1 MDVCRNNMKCTHV
14 NNINSLYHSEDEH
27 WRKALHLS
35 CEIIQENFYLLK
47 ANQLLSFHMQEKME
61 KLVKLNQ
68 GQHSVK
74 FEDEVE
80 DEEDLAQLSF
90 EFLPK
95 ILENHLSSLSEIE
108 PPKRTNSDEAEV
120 FTAFRPPPNKKL
132 FKPDEGVFRVP
143 KTFETITTTENCLN
157 LNETQTLTTN
167 GMEGIEELP
176 NNFNSTFDLN
186 TDSKM
191 DSKSN
196 GVLSDY
202 KNNQM
207 KKMVNKNSVIKAS
220 ILRIG
225 MCKENRKFSPNRVRK
240 SPGRLH
246 NRLAQRNRK
255 YYIFVSYFV
264 QER

>member
-1 MDVCRNNMKCTHV
+1 MKCTHV

-47 ANQLLSFHMQEKME
+47 ANSLLSFHMQEKMD

-90 EFLPK
+90 EFVSK
-95 ILENHLSSLSEIE
+95 SQENHLTSISEIE
-108 PPKRTNSDEAEV
+108 TQKRVNSDDTA
-120 FTAFRPPPNKKL
+120 AFRAPPTKKL
-132 FKPDEGVFRVP
+132 FKDDAGVFRIPKVP
-143 KTFETITTTENCLN
+143 ENETN
-157 LNETQTLTTN
+157 LNETQTLTDN

-176 NNFNSTFDLN
+176 NGFNSTFDLKTN
-186 TDSKM
+186 SKTVLKE
-191 DSKSN
+191 DN
-196 GVLSDY
+196 GVLADY
-202 KNNQM
+202 KNNQV
-207 KKMVNKNSVIKAS
+207 KKVMNKNSVIKAS
-220 ILRIG
+220 ILSRVG
-225 MCKENRKFSPNRVRK
+225 MSKENKRFSPNRVRK

-246 NRLAQRNRK
+246 NRLVQRKRK
-255 YYIFVSYFV
+255 YS
-264 QER
+264 

>member
-90 EFLPK
+90 EFVPK
-95 ILENHLSSLSEIE
+95 IQENHLSIISEIE
-108 PPKRTNSDEAEV
+108 PQKRTNSDNSES
-120 FTAFRPPPNKKL
+120 TSFRPPPTKKL
-132 FKPDEGVFRVP
+132 FTDDAAVFRVP
-143 KTFETITTTENCLN
+143 KALDITTTIENGLN
-157 LNETQTLTTN
+157 LNETQTLITDN

-176 NNFNSTFDLN
+176 NNFNSTFDLK
-186 TDSKM
+186 TDTKIVLK
-191 DSKSN
+191 DN
-196 GVLSDY
+196 GVLADH
-202 KNNQM
+202 KNNQL
-207 KKMVNKNSVIKAS
+207 KKVMNKNSVIKAS
-220 ILRIG
+220 ILSRVGG
-225 MCKENRKFSPNRVRK
+225 MSKENRKFSPNRVRK

-246 NRLAQRNRK
+246 NRLVQRKRK
-255 YYIFVSYFV
+255 
-264 QER
+264 

>member
-74 FEDEVE
+74 FEDEN

-90 EFLPK
+90 EFGPK
-95 ILENHLSSLSEIE
+95 TQENHLSIISEIE
-108 PPKRTNSDEAEV
+108 TQKRTNSSDAEV
-120 FTAFRPPPNKKL
+120 CQTFRPPPTKKL
-132 FKPDEGVFRVP
+132 FSDDAAIFRVP
-143 KTFETITTTENCLN
+143 KVLETTKIVENGLN
-157 LNETQTLTTN
+157 LNETQILTDHA
-167 GMEGIEELP
+167 MEGIEELQ
-176 NNFNSTFDLN
+176 NNFNSTFDLKP
-186 TDSKM
+186 TSKTILK
-191 DSKSN
+191 DN
-196 GVLSDY
+196 GVLTDY
-202 KNNQM
+202 KNNQL
-207 KKMVNKNSVIKAS
+207 KKVMNKNSVIKAS
-220 ILRIG
+220 ILSRVG
-225 MCKENRKFSPNRVRK
+225 MSKENRKFSPNRVRK

-246 NRLAQRNRK
+246 NRLLQRKRK
-255 YYIFVSYFV
+255 
-264 QER
+264 

>member
-74 FEDEVE
+74 FEDEIE

-90 EFLPK
+90 EFVPK
-95 ILENHLSSLSEIE
+95 IQENHLSIINEIE
-108 PPKRTNSDEAEV
+108 PQKRINSDAES
-120 FTAFRPPPNKKL
+120 TSFRPPPTKKL
-132 FKPDEGVFRVP
+132 FTDDASVFRIP
-143 KTFETITTTENCLN
+143 KVLETTKPIENGLN
-157 LNETQTLTTN
+157 LNETQTLTTDN
-167 GMEGIEELP
+167 AMEGIEELP
-176 NNFNSTFDLN
+176 NNFNSTFDLKTN
-186 TDSKM
+186 TKTVLKD
-191 DSKSN
+191 N
-196 GVLSDY
+196 GVLADH
-202 KNNQM
+202 KNNQLNKVM
-207 KKMVNKNSVIKAS
+207 KNKNSVIKAS
-220 ILRIG
+220 ILSRVG
-225 MCKENRKFSPNRVRK
+225 MSKENRKFSPNRVRK

-246 NRLAQRNRK
+246 NRLVQRNRK
-255 YYIFVSYFV
+255 
-264 QER
+264 